1 MFGYVTRRV
10 LSALPVALI
19 AVTACFFILRL
30 APGGPFDGERALPPT
45 TLANLRAHYNLD
57 LPLIQQYFIYVGRLL
72 QGDFGPSMV
81 YNDFTVAE
89 MLWIGLPFTLML
101 GFSAFII
108 GTIVGLVAGALS
120 AVNQNKWPDYVLVL
134 LVMVG
139 LVVPNFL
146 MAAILQLI
154 FGVYLDWFPAG
165 GWQAGSIAHLVLAL
179 LVVFVG
185 LVFAYSL
192 IPHLVL
198 PITVLVLPHAGRTA
212 RLMRG
217 SMIEVLGTNYV
228 RTARSKGLGTRLILA
243 RHAIKPALLP
253 VVSYLGPG
261 LSYLL
266 TGSLVVEQVF
276 ALPGI
281 GKYFISAALNRDYG
295 LVLGTTIL
303 YMFIILAV
311 NLVVDILYAWLDPKV
326 RYR

>member
-1 MFGYVTRRV
+1 M
-10 LSALPVALI
+10 
-19 AVTACFFILRL
+19 
-30 APGGPFDGERALPPT
+30 
-45 TLANLRAHYNLD
+45 
-57 LPLIQQYFIYVGRLL
+57 
-72 QGDFGPSMV
+72 
-81 YNDFTVAE
+81 
-89 MLWIGLPFTLML
+89 
-101 GFSAFII
+101 
-108 GTIVGLVAGALS
+108 LVA
-120 AVNQNKWPDYVLVL
+120 

-146 MAAILQLI
+146 MAAVLQLV

-165 GWQAGSIAHLVLAL
+165 GWQNGSLT
-179 LVVFVG
+179 
-185 LVFAYSL
+185 
-192 IPHLVL
+192 HLVL
-198 PITVLVLPHAGRTA
+198 PVTVLVLPHAGRTA

-228 RTARSKGLGTRLILA
+228 RTAKAKGLGTRLILA

-326 RYR
+326 RYS

>member
-1 MFGYVTRRV
+1 MFGYAIRRV
-10 LSALPVALI
+10 LSALPVVLI

-30 APGGPFDGERALPPT
+30 APGGPFDGERALPPE

-57 LPLIQQYFIYVGRLL
+57 LPLIQQYGIYVGRLL

-81 YNDFTVAE
+81 YNDFTVAQ

-101 GFSAFII
+101 GFTAFVV
-108 GTIVGLVAGALS
+108 GTVAGLVAGSLS
-120 AVNQNKWPDYVLVL
+120 AVNQNKLPDYVLVM

-146 MAAILQLI
+146 MASILQLV

-165 GWQAGSIAHLVLAL
+165 GWKPGSLQ
-179 LVVFVG
+179 
-185 LVFAYSL
+185 
-192 IPHLVL
+192 HLVL
-198 PITVLVLPHAGRTA
+198 PVIVLALPHAGRTA

-303 YMFIILAV
+303 YMLIILAV
-311 NLVVDILYAWLDPKV
+311 NLLVDILYAWLDPKV
-326 RYR
+326 RYD

>member
-1 MFGYVTRRV
+1 MVGYVTRRL
-10 LSALPVALI
+10 LSAIPIALI

-134 LVMVG
+134 LVMIG

-146 MAAILQLI
+146 MAAIMQLV

-165 GWQAGSIAHLVLAL
+165 GWQAGS
-179 LVVFVG
+179 
-185 LVFAYSL
+185 

-212 RLMRG
+212 RLEKISR
-217 SMIEVLGTNYV
+217 SIK
-228 RTARSKGLGTRLILA
+228 ARLTRA
-243 RHAIKPALLP
+243 
-253 VVSYLGPG
+253 
-261 LSYLL
+261 
-266 TGSLVVEQVF
+266 Q
-276 ALPGI
+276 
-281 GKYFISAALNRDYG
+281 
-295 LVLGTTIL
+295 
-303 YMFIILAV
+303 
-311 NLVVDILYAWLDPKV
+311 
-326 RYR
+326 